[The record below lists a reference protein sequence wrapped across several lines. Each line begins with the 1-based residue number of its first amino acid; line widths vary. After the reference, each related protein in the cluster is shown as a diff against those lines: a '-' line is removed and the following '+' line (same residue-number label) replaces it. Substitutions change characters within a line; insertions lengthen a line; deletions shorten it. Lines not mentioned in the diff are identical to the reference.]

1 MVLFVVHPDVEFQA
15 SGVGNLRM
23 NASLPMAGRGVA
35 GTAISA
41 VPAAA
46 EPKRH
51 AALVRVTH
59 WVTTVAF
66 FALLISGGEIV
77 LSHPRFY
84 WGETGNVNMR
94 PWLNL
99 HLPSSRDTVPTGYG
113 YVLPDQNGW
122 SRYLHF
128 QAAWLAVATGLLYVF
143 WGFFQGHFR
152 RNVFPVASD
161 LSLKQLGV
169 STMKHLGFERPGAE
183 EAWSYNVLQRLTYLL
198 VIFVLFPLMIWT
210 GLAMSFG
217 FDAAFPLAVR
227 LLGGHQTARSLHF
240 LVTILL
246 VLFLSIHVVMI
257 LVAGFRNRMR
267 AMITGR
273 MITGRTDS
281 PTE

>member
-1 MVLFVVHPDVEFQA
+1 MH
-15 SGVGNLRM
+15 
-23 NASLPMAGRGVA
+23 ASLPLAGGDVGASVKPVSPTKTGR
-35 GTAISA
+35 
-41 VPAAA
+41 
-46 EPKRH
+46 KRH

-59 WVTTVAF
+59 WLTTIAF

-84 WGETGNVNMR
+84 WGESGNVNMR

-128 QAAWLAVATGLLYVF
+128 QAAWLAVATGLLYVV
-143 WGFFQGHFR
+143 WGLFQGHFR
-152 RNVFPVASD
+152 RNVFPAARD

-169 STMKHLGFERPGAE
+169 SAMKRLRFERPGAE
-183 EAWSYNVLQRLTYLL
+183 EAWSYNALQRLTYLL

-246 VLFLSIHVVMI
+246 VLFLLVHVVMI
-257 LVAGFRNRMR
+257 FVAGFRDRMR

-273 MITGRTDS
+273 GITGRADS
-281 PTE
+281 QTE

>member
-1 MVLFVVHPDVEFQA
+1 MPNRDAE
-15 SGVGNLRM
+15 
-23 NASLPMAGRGVA
+23 GRSESK
-35 GTAISA
+35 TAIQTREIL
-41 VPAAA
+41 PA
-46 EPKRH
+46 RH
-51 AALVRVTH
+51 PVLVRLTH
-59 WVTTVAF
+59 WLTALAF
-66 FALLISGGEIV
+66 LALLVTGGEII

-128 QAAWLAVATGLLYVF
+128 EAAWILVATGLLYVI
-143 WGFFQGHFR
+143 WGLFHGHFR
-152 RNVFPVASD
+152 RNVFPARAD
-161 LSLKQLGV
+161 LTAKKCGSSIL
-169 STMKHLGFERPGAE
+169 SHLRFERPGPE
-183 EAWSYNVLQRLTYLL
+183 DAWSYNVLQRVTYLV

-210 GLAMSFG
+210 GLAMSFA
-217 FDAAFPLAVR
+217 FDAAFPATVS

-246 VLFLSIHVVMI
+246 VLFLVVHLFMI
-257 LVAGFRNRMR
+257 VFAGFLTRMR

-273 MITGRTDS
+273 VVAPR
-281 PTE
+281 E

>member
-1 MVLFVVHPDVEFQA
+1 
-15 SGVGNLRM
+15 M
-23 NASLPMAGRGVA
+23 NAGVPIINRTDTHASL
-35 GTAISA
+35 TSISA
-41 VPAAA
+41 TAQ
-46 EPKRH
+46 KRH
-51 AALVRVTH
+51 SATVRITH
-59 WVTTVAF
+59 WLTTIAF
-66 FALLISGGEIV
+66 LALLVTGGEIV

-84 WGETGNVNMR
+84 WGETGNVNMH

-128 QAAWLAVATGLLYVF
+128 QAAWLAVATGLFYLL
-143 WGFFQGHFR
+143 WGFFSGHFR
-152 RNVFPVASD
+152 RNLVPAASD
-161 LSLKQLGV
+161 SSMRRIVDSIV
-169 STMKHLGFERPGAE
+169 SHLRFKRPGPE
-183 EAWSYNVLQRLTYLL
+183 EAWSYNVLQRLSYLL

-217 FDAAFPLAVR
+217 FDSAFPIAVR

-246 VLFLSIHVVMI
+246 VLFLLVHVVMVI
-257 LVAGFRNRMR
+257 LAGFRARMR

-273 MITGRTDS
+273 AVPPTG
-281 PTE
+281 

>member
-1 MVLFVVHPDVEFQA
+1 
-15 SGVGNLRM
+15 M
-23 NASLPMAGRGVA
+23 NATVPMADRA
-35 GTAISA
+35 ASNIA
-41 VPAAA
+41 MPAAT
-46 EPKRH
+46 EVKRH
-51 AALVRVTH
+51 SAIVRITH
-59 WVTTVAF
+59 WLTTIAF
-66 FALLISGGEIV
+66 VALLVTGGEIV

-128 QAAWLAVATGLLYVF
+128 QAAWLAVATGLFYLL
-143 WGFFQGHFR
+143 WGLFSGHFR
-152 RNVFPVASD
+152 RNLVPASSD
-161 LSLKQLGV
+161 RSIRKIFD
-169 STMKHLGFERPGAE
+169 SITSHLRFKRPGPE
-183 EAWSYNVLQRLTYLL
+183 EAWSYNVLQRLSYLL

-217 FDAAFPLAVR
+217 FDSAFPVAVR

-246 VLFLSIHVVMI
+246 AVFLLVHVVMI
-257 LVAGFRNRMR
+257 ILAGFRARMR

-273 MITGRTDS
+273 AVP

>member
-1 MVLFVVHPDVEFQA
+1 
-15 SGVGNLRM
+15 M
-23 NASLPMAGRGVA
+23 NASLPMADGHAGRA
-35 GTAISA
+35 STSA
-41 VPAAA
+41 MPAAT
-46 EPKRH
+46 ELKRH
-51 AALVRVTH
+51 SALVRVTH

-66 FALLISGGEIV
+66 LALLLSGAEIV

-84 WGETGNVNMR
+84 WGETGNVHMR

-128 QAAWLAVATGLLYVF
+128 QAAWLAVATGLLYLL
-143 WGFFQGHFR
+143 WGLFDGHFR
-152 RNVFPVASD
+152 RNLFPDSSD
-161 LSLKQLGV
+161 LSLKPLGV
-169 STMKHLGFERPGAE
+169 SVVRHLRLERPGAE
-183 EAWSYNVLQRLTYLL
+183 EAWSYNVLQRLTYLI

-217 FDAAFPLAVR
+217 FTAAFPLAVR
-227 LLGGHQTARSLHF
+227 LLGGQQTARSLHF

-246 VLFLSIHVVMI
+246 VLFLLVHIVMVF
-257 LVAGFRNRMR
+257 VAGFRARMR

-273 MITGRTDS
+273 ADA